1 MLSRDVALSMQT
13 AIQRDVDV
21 VTHNIA
27 NLQTG
32 GFKTKLMVFNE
43 APVKKSAAQD
53 YSFVQD
59 LATIRDN
66 TLGSFKNTGDQ
77 YHAYIEGEGYF
88 AVQTPNGIRYT
99 RNGAFVRDANN
110 QITTVEGYPVMDAG
124 NGPIVIP
131 DDVFQ
136 ISLGP
141 DGTYSDGVNDL
152 GQLAI
157 FTFADDSALKEEAGT
172 LFNTDQAPIQN
183 TDAKILQRGFEASNV
198 NSVAETTKLMSLL
211 RSFQQVQNYL
221 EQHSKLESAMNQQ
234 LIKIAPA
241 A

>member
-27 NLQTG
+27 NLQTA

-43 APVKKSAAQD
+43 AAVKKSAAQD

-66 TLGSFKNTGDQ
+66 TPGSFKNTGDQ
-77 YHAYIEGEGYF
+77 YHAYIAGPGYF
-88 AVQTPNGIRYT
+88 AVQTPGGIRYT

-110 QITTVEGYPVMDAG
+110 QITTVEGYPVMDVN
-124 NGPIVIP
+124 NGPIAVP
-131 DDVFQ
+131 DDVSQ
-136 ISLGP
+136 ISLGH
-141 DGTYSDGVNDL
+141 DGTYSDG
-152 GQLAI
+152 
-157 FTFADDSALKEEAGT
+157 T
-172 LFNTDQAPIQN
+172 LFSTDQAPIQN
-183 TDAKILQRGFEASNV
+183 TNAKVLQRGFEASNV

-221 EQHSKLESAMNQQ
+221 EQHSKLESSMSQQ